1 MQNERLQRLTIEYGK
16 LWKRRGTIAYKTFIT
31 PDDLQD
37 AFVHILANKMDKFE
51 NESFGQAYIYMVA
64 KSKASKRIKKLTPL
78 YVDTFELREESQD
91 GFDTILENDYQSKF
105 KSFMNKQSLED
116 RQILIKIMDSD
127 WNKASRELGMG
138 RMKLRYRYLDKINE
152 LKRLINGHDN

>member
-1 MQNERLQRLTIEYGK
+1 
-16 LWKRRGTIAYKTFIT
+16 
-31 PDDLQD
+31 
-37 AFVHILANKMDKFE
+37 
-51 NESFGQAYIYMVA
+51 
-64 KSKASKRIKKLTPL
+64 
-78 YVDTFELREESQD
+78 VDTFELREESQD